1 VCGGDGTEYP
11 GDDWCG
17 TIGGGWTWCACD
29 KKQEFVGIWE
39 SGTCAKHGS
48 KMHLIGTEW
57 FPTIDDYTSQYGNGC
72 WDSTG
77 SCYQCGTNHVDN
89 PAKCCKSAWGRTEAD
104 YSPSICGYYFNQDY
118 PDPDFYTTEW
128 PEEYTGTY
136 KIIYDCWPDDNLI

>member
-1 VCGGDGTEYP
+1 
-11 GDDWCG
+11 
-17 TIGGGWTWCACD
+17 
-29 KKQEFVGIWE
+29 
-39 SGTCAKHGS
+39 
-48 KMHLIGTEW
+48 MHLIGTEW
-57 FPTIDDYTSQYGNGC
+57 FPTIDDYTSEYGNGC